1 MVKYP
6 KENIIEGNI
15 RIDRSATGYITHPE
29 KGFDIHIPAAF
40 LNTAL
45 YGDTVRVRIER
56 EEKGIVYGKVVDIV
70 SRFKSRFT
78 GILKTNDGILF
89 VEPDDYRVHKNILIP
104 SAHVGEAQGGQKVV
118 VDITDW
124 QRDNKEPVG
133 RVALVLGAPGNH
145 ETEITAIIYNKN
157 FTIHFPKDVEEEAG
171 KARKFLD
178 EPSVKTR
185 RDFRD
190 VSTFT
195 IDPETAK
202 DFDDAISVQ
211 ELGKGMYE
219 IGIHIADVT
228 HFVRPG
234 TKLDKE
240 GAKRATSIYMVDR
253 TVPMLPE
260 GLSNDLCSLN
270 PNEDKL
276 VFSAVFVMNEKAE
289 IKKEWFGKSII
300 KSDKRF
306 TYEDAQKVLD
316 SGNGPHAKE
325 LKVLERLA
333 QILRAERIKNGSIL
347 FEDKEVKVILDKA
360 NRPIDIIR
368 KKRIETQKLIEDFM
382 LLANRRVAE
391 FIGKYEK
398 KNKIR
403 HFVYR
408 VHDKPNEEKISYVI
422 TLLRSLGYKIKE
434 YENITA
440 QEINQILKSV
450 ERKPEEG
457 LIQTAL
463 VRTMAKAMYTSKN
476 IGHFGLG
483 FSFYTHFTSPI
494 RRYPDMMV
502 HRLLETYLG
511 GGVLSDKDIE
521 ESDRLA
527 AYASQMEKVA
537 EEAER
542 ESIKFKQAE
551 YMKDRIGQVFGG
563 IVSGVTS
570 WGIYVEEEK
579 TGSEGLVPIGNLGN
593 DYFIFNKEKFS
604 LVGKQTKKKFQLGD
618 RVRIRVKDAHVLKKQ
633 ITYSLV

>member
-15 RIDRSATGYITHPE
+15 RIDRSATGDITHPE

-316 SGNGPHAKE
+316 SGNGPQAKE

-593 DYFIFNKEKFS
+593 
-604 LVGKQTKKKFQLGD
+604 
-618 RVRIRVKDAHVLKKQ
+618 
-633 ITYSLV
+633 